1 MLKESTKLSINQKRE
16 INLGNFYQ
24 KASKNQHFQGVIYL
38 IDSRY
43 FDAELVANYN
53 FWKFNVLKNDVAGKK
68 LKSTVTK
75 THWSLF
81 LTNIAWILH
90 KLPLISSEVTER
102 RCIWCRRQVFRYTET
117 ILNLENWNKWR
128 LLQIKC
134 VNNARKVGR
143 GSQTNYGEYRIH
155 QMFCSDKFLSNDDNR
170 HL

>member
-68 LKSTVTK
+68 IEI
-75 THWSLF
+75 HGNENSL
-81 LTNIAWILH
+81 IA
-90 KLPLISSEVTER
+90 IS
-102 RCIWCRRQVFRYTET
+102 
-117 ILNLENWNKWR
+117 NKYS
-128 LLQIKC
+128 
-134 VNNARKVGR
+134 VNFA
-143 GSQTNYGEYRIH
+143 
-155 QMFCSDKFLSNDDNR
+155 
-170 HL
+170 